1 MRQARKEEHMSA
13 DEHEHGHEHAHGQT
27 EVSELKVD
35 GMTCASCAASVTRV
49 LRAQPGVR
57 DAQVDFLMGRAKV
70 EIDPAKADPQALA
83 KAVDAIGYHAQ
94 VKVKPVRA
102 AAPQGGHGDHAAHA
116 ASTSGDMHAGH
127 GGAGHVHNPGA
138 PTRIEELDE
147 WTRKEMRSIRWKL
160 TLAVLLC
167 VPLVWIAMSSHSMM
181 GGGAPSA
188 ADHAEM
194 AAIAAPVIAKALGWD
209 ELGG

>member
-1 MRQARKEEHMSA
+1 MSGS
-13 DEHEHGHEHAHGQT
+13 EHGHGHAHAHGRHGDHAGSQQT
-27 EVSELKVD
+27 EVAELKVD

-83 KAVDAIGYHAQ
+83 KAVDAIGY
-94 VKVKPVRA
+94 RA
-102 AAPQGGHGDHAAHA
+102 SAA
-116 ASTSGDMHAGH
+116 GDMRAGD
-127 GGAGHVHNPGA
+127 GGAGIGHVHNPGA

-167 VPLVWIAMSSHSMM
+167 VPLDRKSV
-181 GGGAPSA
+181 
-188 ADHAEM
+188 
-194 AAIAAPVIAKALGWD
+194 V
-209 ELGG
+209 

>member
-1 MRQARKEEHMSA
+1 MSGS
-13 DEHEHGHEHAHGQT
+13 EHGHEHGHGHGHAHGRHGEHAGTQQT

-94 VKVKPVRA
+94 VKT
-102 AAPQGGHGDHAAHA
+102 GAAHA
-116 ASTSGDMHAGH
+116 ASAAGDMHAGH
-127 GGAGHVHNPGA
+127 GAGAAGHVHNPGA

-147 WTRKEMRSIRWKL
+147 WTRKEMRSIRW
-160 TLAVLLC
+160 
-167 VPLVWIAMSSHSMM
+167 
-181 GGGAPSA
+181 
-188 ADHAEM
+188 
-194 AAIAAPVIAKALGWD
+194 
-209 ELGG
+209 